1 MYWVWIRIAAA
12 VTALSGV
19 VAGFIVNVDRAAR
32 LGQDLGAVLANY
44 FSLFTIISS
53 LLSVVVL
60 VAAATWWQRHPGPS
74 PEPLRI
80 ALGMAAVAGPV
91 ILLGLVYN
99 ALLRGLPSAAALGDS
114 AGIALL
120 DSYAIDVL
128 HVVMPIYFVLDLLLA
143 PRRRGLPWWSLGVI
157 VGYPL
162 AWTAYTMI
170 RGELVANPDGST
182 PWWYPYPFL
191 DPHGAGGYGSAL
203 TYIGAILAAFIVIG
217 AGIIM
222 IGRHRERRAAVRAG
236 ATATAQSLAH

>member
-32 LGQDLGAVLANY
+32 QGQDLGAVLANY

-60 VAAATWWQRHPGPS
+60 VAAATWWQRHPGTS

-91 ILLGLVYN
+91 ILLGLVFN
-99 ALLRGLPSAAALGDS
+99 ALLRGLPSEVALGDS

-120 DSYAIDVL
+120 DSYATDVL
-128 HVVMPIYFVLDLLLA
+128 HVVMPLYFVLDLLLA
-143 PRRRGLPWWSLGVI
+143 PRKRGLPWWSLGVI

-182 PWWYPYPFL
+182 AWWYPYPFL
-191 DPHGAGGYGSAL
+191 DPHGADGYGSAL
-203 TYIGAILAAFIVIG
+203 TYIGAILGAFIVLGVGIVMVG
-217 AGIIM
+217 RFREKRAG
-222 IGRHRERRAAVRAG
+222 HRAA
-236 ATATAQSLAH
+236 TAPTGRD

>member
-19 VAGFIVNVDRAAR
+19 AAALNENVDRAAR
-32 LGQDLGAVLANY
+32 QGQGLGAVLANY

-60 VAAATWWQRHPGPS
+60 VAAAAWWQRHPGTS

-99 ALLRGLPSAAALGDS
+99 ALLRGLPSAVALGDS
-114 AGIALL
+114 AGIALI

-143 PRRRGLPWWSLGVI
+143 PRRRGLPWWSLGAI

-162 AWTAYTMI
+162 AWTAYTMV
-170 RGELVANPDGST
+170 RGEVVANPDGGT
-182 PWWYPYPFL
+182 AWWYPYPFL

-203 TYIGAILAAFIVIG
+203 TYIGAILAAFVLIG
-217 AGIIM
+217 VAIIM
-222 IGRHRERRAAVRAG
+222 IGRHREKRAATRTGTAPTAG
-236 ATATAQSLAH
+236 RLAH

>member
-12 VTALSGV
+12 VTALTGV
-19 VAGFIVNVDRAAR
+19 IAGFIVNVDRAAR
-32 LGQDLGAVLANY
+32 LGQNLGAVLANY

-60 VAAATWWQRHPGPS
+60 VAAATWWHRHPGTS
-74 PEPLRI
+74 PEPMRI

-99 ALLRGLPSAAALGDS
+99 ALLRGLPSEAALGDS

-170 RGELVANPDGST
+170 RGELVANPDGTT

-191 DPHGAGGYGSAL
+191 DPHGAGGYSTAL
-203 TYIGAILAAFIVIG
+203 TYIGAILGAFVVIG
-217 AGIIM
+217 VAMIM
-222 IGRHRERRAAVRAG
+222 IGRYRERRAVTRAS
-236 ATATAQSLAH
+236 AAPTAGRLAH